1 MASQKQQREYMT
13 QLLAQPSQN
22 ICPQCYATGVRQ
34 RGCRNM
40 VVLGTI
46 PDALIVCCW
55 LGDRDELSP
64 EAFQAKLRDMDPDEA

>member
-1 MASQKQQREYMT
+1 
-13 QLLAQPSQN
+13 
-22 ICPQCYATGVRQ
+22 
-34 RGCRNM
+34 M

-64 EAFQAKLRDMDPDEA
+64 EAFQAKLRDMDPEEA